1 MLFSRDGIPFV
12 NGHPSRFLDRNQAQQ
27 LHLCFAKMYSLG
39 CDEEGDSNTRMAR
52 EHPADYVMKPQREGG
67 GNNIYDMDIPI
78 SLNRL
83 TWEERS
89 TYILMEKIRAPRFRT
104 ILLREGQSLEEDA
117 ISELG
122 IFGIYLVHEEKIILN
137 QAAGHLLRTKAASV
151 NEGGVASG
159 FSVLDSPYLIE

>member
-1 MLFSRDGIPFV
+1 MFSSWDDVPIVDG
-12 NGHPSRFLDRNQAQQ
+12 SARFLDRNQAQH

-39 CDEEGDSNTRMAR
+39 CDEEGDTNARMAR

-67 GNNIYDMDIPI
+67 GNNIYDEDIVV
-78 SLNRL
+78 SLDRL
-83 TWEERS
+83 TREERS

-104 ILLREGQSLEEDA
+104 ILIREGQSLEEDV

-122 IFGIYLVHEEKIILN
+122 IFGVYLAHEEETILN

-159 FSVLDSPYLIE
+159 FAVLDSPYLIG